1 MALSEISAGSP
12 IKLADI
18 NGVIR
23 AVNNIQ
29 TSSNPVRHCHSLCR
43 QHEHCPGWISALRGR
58 GGEPQYLRGPFRYYR
73 YSVRCG

>member
-23 AVNNIQ
+23 AVNNLQ
-29 TSSNPVRHCHSLCR
+29 SSSNPVRNYHSLCR
-43 QHEHCPGWISALRGR
+43 KLSISPRWIPTLSGR
-58 GGEPQYLRGPFRYYR
+58 G
-73 YSVRCG
+73 C

>member
-29 TSSNPVRHCHSLCR
+29 TSSNPVRHCHSFCR
-43 QHEHCPGWISALRGR
+43 WFHSRRFLAL
-58 GGEPQYLRGPFRYYR
+58 
-73 YSVRCG
+73 